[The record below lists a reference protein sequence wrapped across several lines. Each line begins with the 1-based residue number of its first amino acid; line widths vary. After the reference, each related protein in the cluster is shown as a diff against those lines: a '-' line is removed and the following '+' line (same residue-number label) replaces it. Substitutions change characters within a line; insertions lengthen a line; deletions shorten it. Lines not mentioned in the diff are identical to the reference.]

1 MSYILITGGLG
12 FIGSHTIIEL
22 LQENYKIII
31 IDNLV
36 NSSLD
41 VLQKI
46 QNISN
51 RREIL
56 FFNIDIR
63 DCLKLENLFTEYKIG
78 LVIHFAALK
87 AVSESIKNP
96 LQYYDYNI
104 SGTINLLNIMKR
116 NDCKKIIFSS
126 SATVYGENKYPVD
139 EESSIG
145 VGITNPYGRTKYMIE
160 QILQDLYISNNDWSI
175 TILRYFNPIGAHPS
189 GLLGENPNDIPNNLF
204 PYLLKVS
211 IDKLPSLNIYG
222 NDYDTPDGTC
232 IRDFIHVVDLARG
245 HVSATKQILNVEKDG
260 KINIYNLGTGKGT
273 SVKELIDTFEK
284 VNNVKLTYN
293 FVKRRDG
300 DLPCVYTKTIKS
312 LTELDW
318 TCIYNVEDMC
328 KHGFNFI
335 KNNINYSN
343 NILYK

>member
-1 MSYILITGGLG
+1 MSYILVTGGLG
-12 FIGSHTIIEL
+12 FIGSHTIVEL
-22 LQENYKIII
+22 LQENYNIII

-36 NSSLD
+36 NSSKE
-41 VLQKI
+41 VLRKI
-46 QNISN
+46 QNITN
-51 RREIL
+51 RKDIL

-63 DCLKLENLFTEYKIG
+63 DSLKLENLFVEYKIG

-96 LQYYDYNI
+96 LQYYDCNI
-104 SGTINLLNIMKR
+104 SGTINLLNVMKKY
-116 NDCKKIIFSS
+116 DCNKIIFSS
-126 SATVYGENKYPVD
+126 SATVYGNNVYPVD

-145 VGITNPYGRTKYMIE
+145 DGITNPYGRTKYMIE

-175 TILRYFNPIGAHPS
+175 TILRYFNPIGSHPS

-211 IDKLPSLNIYG
+211 TGKLPLLNIFG

-232 IRDFIHVVDLARG
+232 IRDYIHVVDLARG
-245 HVSATKQILNVEKDG
+245 HIKATEQIFNLDNDK

-284 VNNVKLTYN
+284 VNNVKLVYN

-300 DLPCVYTKTIKS
+300 DLPCVYAKTDKS
-312 LTELDW
+312 LKELDW
-318 TCIYNVEDMC
+318 KCIYNIEDMC
-328 KHGFNFI
+328 KHGYNFI
-335 KNNINYSN
+335 KNKV
-343 NILYK
+343 L

>member
-1 MSYILITGGLG
+1 MKYILVTGGLG
-12 FIGSHTIIEL
+12 FIGSHTVVEL
-22 LQENYKIII
+22 LQENYNIII

-36 NSSLD
+36 NSSTD
-41 VLQKI
+41 ILQKI
-46 QNISN
+46 IDITNKRN
-51 RREIL
+51 IL

-63 DCLKLENLFTEYKIG
+63 DSLKLENLFTAYKIR
-78 LVIHFAALK
+78 LVIHFASLK

-96 LQYYDYNI
+96 LQYYDCNI
-104 SGTINLLNIMKR
+104 SGTINLLNIMKK

-126 SATVYGENKYPVD
+126 SATVYGNNVYPVD

-145 VGITNPYGRTKYMIE
+145 IGITNPYGRTKYIIE

-211 IDKLPSLNIYG
+211 TGKLPLLNIFG

-232 IRDFIHVVDLARG
+232 IRDFIHVVDLAKG
-245 HVSATKQILNVEKDG
+245 HVKATEQIFNLDTEK

-284 VNNVKLTYN
+284 VNNIKLVYN
-293 FVKRRDG
+293 FSKRRDG
-300 DLPCVYTKTIKS
+300 DLPCVYTKTEKS
-312 LTELDW
+312 LNELNW
-318 TCIYNVEDMC
+318 YCKYNIEDMC
-328 KHGFNFI
+328 KHGFNFT
-335 KNNINYSN
+335 KNNF
-343 NILYK
+343 

>member
-1 MSYILITGGLG
+1 MSYILVTGGLG
-12 FIGSHTIIEL
+12 FIGSHTIVEL
-22 LQENYKIII
+22 LQENYNIII

-36 NSSLD
+36 NSSVD

-46 QNISN
+46 KDITNKTD
-51 RREIL
+51 IL

-63 DCLKLENLFTEYKIG
+63 DSLKLENLFTAYKIE

-96 LQYYDYNI
+96 LQYFDCNI
-104 SGTINLLNIMKR
+104 SGIINLLNVMKK
-116 NDCKKIIFSS
+116 NDCKRIIFSS
-126 SATVYGENKYPVD
+126 SATVYGDNIYPVD
-139 EESSIG
+139 EESFIG

-175 TILRYFNPIGAHPS
+175 IILRYFNPIGAHPS

-211 IDKLPSLNIYG
+211 AGKLPLLNIFG
-222 NDYDTPDGTC
+222 NDYNTPDGTC

-245 HVSATKQILNVEKDG
+245 HIKATEKILNFNKSTG
-260 KINIYNLGTGKGT
+260 INIYNLGTGKGT

-284 VNNVKLTYN
+284 VNNIKLAYN

-300 DLPCVYTKTIKS
+300 DLPCVYTKTDKS
-312 LTELDW
+312 LKELGW
-318 TCIYNVEDMC
+318 SCIYNIEDMC
-328 KHGFNFI
+328 RHGYNFKFN
-335 KNNINYSN
+335 
-343 NILYK
+343 

>member
-1 MSYILITGGLG
+1 MSYILVTGGLG
-12 FIGSHTIIEL
+12 FIGSHTVVEL
-22 LQENYKIII
+22 LLNNYNIII

-36 NSSLD
+36 NSSKD
-41 VLQKI
+41 VLKKI
-46 QNISN
+46 QNIIN
-51 RREIL
+51 YKDLL

-63 DCLKLENLFTEYKIG
+63 DTLRLENLFIEYKIK

-87 AVSESIKNP
+87 SVSESIKNP
-96 LQYYDYNI
+96 LQYYDCNVN
-104 SGTINLLNIMKR
+104 GTINLLNVMKKY
-116 NDCKKIIFSS
+116 DCNKIIFSS
-126 SATVYGENKYPVD
+126 SATVYGNNIYPVN

-145 VGITNPYGRTKYMIE
+145 NGITNPYGKTKHIIE

-189 GLLGENPNDIPNNLF
+189 GLLGENPNDTPNNLF

-211 IDKLPSLNIYG
+211 VGKISSLNIYG

-245 HVSATKQILNVEKDG
+245 HVKALEQIFNLQKDT

-284 VNNVKLTYN
+284 VNNIKLTCKYTT
-293 FVKRRDG
+293 RRDG
-300 DLPCVYTKTIKS
+300 DLSCVYTDIKKS
-312 LTELDW
+312 STELGW
-318 TCIYNVEDMC
+318 NCIYNIEDMC
-328 KHGFNFI
+328 NHGYNFTK
-335 KNNINYSN
+335 KNF
-343 NILYK
+343 